1 MMLINKLLATVGAI
15 GVAVAQPSTALAQS
29 DSNDSALADAPGSA
43 PVLGVLGLLGVVF
56 LVMAISDGDDGD
68 DIPTSP

>member
-1 MMLINKLLATVGAI
+1 MTVINKLLATVGAI
-15 GVAVAQPSTALAQS
+15 GVAVAQPTSALAQS
-29 DSNDSALADAPGSA
+29 DGNGGVLADAPGSA

-68 DIPTSP
+68 DIPASP